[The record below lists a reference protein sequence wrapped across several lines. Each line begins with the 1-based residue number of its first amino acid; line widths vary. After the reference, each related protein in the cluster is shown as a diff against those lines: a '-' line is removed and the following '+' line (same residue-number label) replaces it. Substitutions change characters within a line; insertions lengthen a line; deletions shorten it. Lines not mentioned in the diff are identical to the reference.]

1 MPLNRSTPIAS
12 YESLATPNKETKLP
26 LKLSANPSDLDKELE
41 LVSDTSVLVDQTV
54 VSEEGEDVGV
64 KPYTCVYCDYSDTSR
79 REWAG
84 HLLEVHSTSILYQ
97 CGECSQSFETEEDL
111 SEHAK
116 ATHQQSNSKVWD
128 GGGGSCGSGGKKSWQ
143 CSYCGKAYLTRKGC
157 REHEALR
164 HAPQKLRHR

>member
-1 MPLNRSTPIAS
+1 MNRSTPIAS

-41 LVSDTSVLVDQTV
+41 SVSDTSVLVDQTV
-54 VSEEGEDVGV
+54 VSEEGEEDVGV

-79 REWAG
+79 RKWAG
-84 HLLEVHSTSILYQ
+84 HMLEVHSTSILYQ